1 MRTLNN
7 LKKVNTSN
15 THLTTLDNNNEN
27 AICDTK
33 NINSIQKKKN
43 NNKVNTEMNNKCNT
57 YRRSVRL
64 LLLNKEKNTN
74 LTNNIVHSSSSDK
87 IKNNNNKKKKKNNN
101 NNNIKNN
108 NHVVFDIKGHNIIKT
123 SENEQSNKTIL
134 KGSNEKST
142 IIHNKG
148 HITNFMKKKNDQDY
162 STKLLNNRTTSQKTS
177 IENDRKSDAKTRSKS
192 IDKKKS
198 NDEKEKKGIEEIN
211 VDNHR
216 NNKNVKKKNDIDQI
230 YLNNDDVKKIDD
242 EYLFLQRKFK
252 KQKIDNAVLSKKKKS
267 KIFNKM
273 VKEYIKQNMENNI
286 YVADNKFN
294 LYSYGTGNALY
305 TLERINYNNDKTNED
320 HTRKL
325 NVISEIID
333 VKKQKFI
340 IGSSYRK
347 CDLVIKGNIE
357 NEHCELI
364 CRCIEKNIN
373 RTNDKNRQ
381 INKYNLFIV
390 NKSSNNSSVFLNNI
404 PVDIDQVKDDD
415 YIYLGMDEK
424 DNKNTAKYIY
434 KIKYNKLANIFNV
447 NNTNNPNKE
456 NSLKYLSKI
465 TEKVGTTSK
474 ILSNNFVL
482 SNQIPTIKNT
492 QIQQQQLL
500 LQLQQVKKEDDE
512 EEEEEE
518 KKKKKKEKEELELEI
533 EEKDEEKKRKFKE
546 KEEPDISIVLFLII
560 PKKKEHINEPIYY
573 INNFNTL
580 TNTLNSTP
588 KKFVDNTKTPG
599 KNVSSVNKT
608 IKEDSP
614 NTRFN
619 ESIKKINRICQS
631 RISPL
636 GIKDSIKKDE
646 KNKGILKSSSNSK
659 ELPVTLLNA
668 CVELCK
674 EINRSISKENN
685 KMNSSFPKSTPILN
699 HSNLTPSNGL
709 TYFNKKDEN
718 INAQID
724 KEQIK
729 NEKVQLTNIYNTF
742 NTKFASS
749 NTPSVD
755 NKKSEYLQIESN
767 NIMNVHVDEQIQHTS
782 KKCNNLCEDSE
793 QKINKDQSI
802 LEVPKNL
809 EYKQMEEQNNIK
821 NKTDC
826 AKHNEKLLN
835 IDIEKTEK
843 IKPNEDTDNNNNN
856 CKNNLDEIIIIN
868 RNNLLKG
875 DDNINIHEKYTT
887 EMYYFNSKSNYEEIY
902 LKEKN
907 CINNEFQDNL
917 LVTPIKNDMFL
928 NINNMEYY
936 DCKEE
941 KVFNFLH
948 HNNNDDIVKTSDTN
962 DNLRKQAEKNLYSLL
977 YSKNYDDL
985 LSNHDYVI
993 CLKNYEGIEQYVKVI
1008 GQIKVKRNAFFTDIK
1023 HEIDLKML
1031 DNIIEI
1037 KTLDKI
1043 NYFNTNNISNAKYS
1057 IHLNAFTD
1065 KIDENKFHEL
1075 SALHLDYIDH
1085 TNFSHIYTSDSFQLK
1100 KMLFVKYN
1108 DN

>member
-1 MRTLNN
+1 MTLNN
-7 LKKVNTSN
+7 LKKVNTRN

-27 AICDTK
+27 TKCDII

-43 NNKVNTEMNNKCNT
+43 NNKINTETNSRCTT

-74 LTNNIVHSSSSDK
+74 LTNNIVHSPSSDK
-87 IKNNNNKKKKKNNN
+87 IKNNNNNNNNNKNNKN
-101 NNNIKNN
+101 KKTNNNIKNN
-108 NHVVFDIKGHNIIKT
+108 NHVVFNTKGHHIIKT

-134 KGSNEKST
+134 KGSNEKLS
-142 IIHNKG
+142 IIRNNG
-148 HITNFMKKKNDQDY
+148 HITNFVKKKNDQDY
-162 STKLLNNRTTSQKTS
+162 STKLKTC
-177 IENDRKSDAKTRSKS
+177 SKS
-192 IDKKKS
+192 IDKKKR
-198 NDEKEKKGIEEIN
+198 NDEKEKKDIEEII
-211 VDNHR
+211 VDNNR

-230 YLNNDDVKKIDD
+230 YLNNEDIKKIDD

-252 KQKIDNAVLSKKKKS
+252 KQKTDNAVLSKKKKS
-267 KIFNKM
+267 KMFNKM

-381 INKYNLFIV
+381 INKYNLFII
-390 NKSSNNSSVFLNNI
+390 NKSSNNSSVFLNDI

-424 DNKNTAKYIY
+424 NNKNTAKYIY

-447 NNTNNPNKE
+447 NNMNNLNPNKE
-456 NSLKYLSKI
+456 NSLKHLSKI

-482 SNQIPTIKNT
+482 SNQITTIKNT
-492 QIQQQQLL
+492 QIQQQQQLL
-500 LQLQQVKKEDDE
+500 LKIQQIKEEEEEEKEKEKKE

-518 KKKKKKEKEELELEI
+518 KKKKKEELELELEI
-533 EEKDEEKKRKFKE
+533 GEKHEEKKEKFKE
-546 KEEPDISIVLFLII
+546 KEESDISIVLFLII

-588 KKFVDNTKTPG
+588 KKFLDNTKTPG
-599 KNVSSVNKT
+599 KNISSVNKT

-646 KNKGILKSSSNSK
+646 KNKGVLKSSSNSK

-674 EINRSISKENN
+674 EINRSITKENN

-709 TYFNKKDEN
+709 SYFNKNEEN
-718 INAQID
+718 VNEQID
-724 KEQIK
+724 KEHKK
-729 NEKVQLTNIYNTF
+729 NEKMELANIYNTF
-742 NTKFASS
+742 NTNFHSS
-749 NTPSVD
+749 NTPRVD
-755 NKKSEYLQIESN
+755 NKKGEYLQMESHN
-767 NIMNVHVDEQIQHTS
+767 NMNVHVDEEIQYTS
-782 KKCNNLCEDSE
+782 KKGNNLCEDAE
-793 QKINKDQSI
+793 EKINKDQST

-809 EYKQMEEQNNIK
+809 EYKQKEEQNNIK
-821 NKTDC
+821 NQTDC
-826 AKHNEKLLN
+826 TKHNETLLN
-835 IDIEKTEK
+835 KDIEEIEK
-843 IKPNEDTDNNNNN
+843 IKANEDTENNNNNNNNNNN
-856 CKNNLDEIIIIN
+856 CKNNLDEVIIIN
-868 RNNLLKG
+868 RNNELKG
-875 DDNINIHEKYTT
+875 DTINIHEKYTT
-887 EMYYFNSKSNYEEIY
+887 EMYHFNSKSNYDELY

-917 LVTPIKNDMFL
+917 LVTPKKNDMFL
-928 NINNMEYY
+928 NINNNMEYY

-941 KVFNFLH
+941 KVFNIVH

-962 DNLRKQAEKNLYSLL
+962 DNLRKEAEKNLYSLL

-1043 NYFNTNNISNAKYS
+1043 NYFNTNNISNPKYS

-1085 TNFSHIYTSDSFQLK
+1085 TNFSHMYTSDSFELK
-1100 KMLFVKYN
+1100 KMLFVKYYEN
-1108 DN
+1108 